1 MCGHTQKYI
10 LTHKICYKL
19 CPLSREGKKKK
30 KKASVP
36 LVEMF
41 KPKAPSEG
49 TLFFAKN
56 LSIF

>member
-19 CPLSREGKKKK
+19 CPLSSEGKKKK
-30 KKASVP
+30 ASLP
-36 LVEMF
+36 LAEMF